1 MSKKLEKEVAIVTG
15 ASSGI
20 GKETA
25 ITLARNGAFVACFDI
40 DFNGLIETHRIIRDL
55 GFESE
60 YYEVDVTSEES
71 INKAVEKLVQLKGR
85 VTILVNCA
93 AIILYN
99 DIETCTKEQWNRVFE
114 VNALGYFLCLKGV
127 SSYMKK
133 TGGAIVQF
141 SSSAALSGSVFA
153 SPAYIA
159 SKSAIIGLSKHI
171 ATHWSRYKIRCNTIC
186 PGLTETPLILDEQGE
201 FRRGVENTK
210 SIPLGR
216 NAQPDDMASVVLFLV
231 SDDARYITGQTFH
244 VNGGKYMYNT

>member
-1 MSKKLEKEVAIVTG
+1 MSRRLENEVAIVTG

-40 DFNGLIETHRIIRDL
+40 DANGLIETHRVIQDL

-60 YYEVDVTSEES
+60 YFEVDVTSEVS
-71 INKAVEKLVQLKGR
+71 INKAIEKLIKIKWKI
-85 VTILVNCA
+85 TILVNCA

-99 DIETCTKEQWNRVFE
+99 DIETCTKEQWNSVFE

-133 TGGAIVQF
+133 SGGAIVQF
-141 SSSAALSGSVFA
+141 SSSAAISGSVFA

-159 SKSAIIGLSKHI
+159 SKSAIIGLSKHV
-171 ATHWSRYKIRCNTIC
+171 ATHWSQYKIRCNTIC
-186 PGLTETPLILDEQGE
+186 PGLTETPMILDEQGE
-201 FRRGVENTK
+201 IRRGLENAK
-210 SIPLGR
+210 SVPLGR
-216 NAQPDDMASVVLFLV
+216 NARPDDMASVVLFLV
-231 SDDARYITGQTFH
+231 SDDSRYITGQTFH